1 MDGKDAELSKH
12 TEYAAKDGALS
23 VDDQGAFEDASKVK
37 ETTCISSSPLLANSL
52 STSET

>member
-1 MDGKDAELSKH
+1 MELAEVPPPPPLS
-12 TEYAAKDGALS
+12 E
-23 VDDQGAFEDASKVK
+23 DDQGAFEDASKVK

>member
-1 MDGKDAELSKH
+1 MDGQDAELSKD

-23 VDDQGAFEDASKVK
+23 GDDQGAFEDASKVK
-37 ETTCISSSPLLANSL
+37 ETTCISSSPLLSNSL

>member
-1 MDGKDAELSKH
+1 MDGQDAELSKD

-23 VDDQGAFEDASKVK
+23 GDVQGAFEDASKVK
-37 ETTCISSSPLLANSL
+37 ETTCISSSPLLSNSL